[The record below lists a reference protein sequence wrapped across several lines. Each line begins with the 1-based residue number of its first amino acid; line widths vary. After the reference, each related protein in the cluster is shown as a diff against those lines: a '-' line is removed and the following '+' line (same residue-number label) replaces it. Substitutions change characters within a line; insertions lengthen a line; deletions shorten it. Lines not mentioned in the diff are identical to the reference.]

1 MPNAHSGGMER
12 DILLV
17 TLGCPPTRGG
27 MQSWLYQRAVLAAER
42 VVVVA
47 PAVRG
52 AREFDARQPFPI
64 LRGPALGGGIA
75 GWRRLMQFL
84 FPLWMISSLRR
95 RWRFRMLECGQA
107 LPFGLA
113 ARLIRSWWGVP
124 YRIWAFGDDI
134 RKPALRVWARPFLD
148 MALRDAERVLS
159 ISAYTRGLVG
169 MMEYPQ
175 ERTEVIYPFLGVP
188 NARNTALPARRGGP
202 ILLTV
207 ARLEQRKGVHVVLSL
222 IPRLCRRFPN
232 LQYWVVGDGPER
244 RRLEAQAEK
253 LGVADAVRFWGDMP
267 DADLPAVY
275 AASDL
280 FVLLPT
286 PDERDGQVEGF
297 GVVYLE
303 AAAYGVPSVAWH
315 TGGVP
320 EAVQDGMTG
329 VVAPAGDVDAAGEA
343 LEQLLGNPG
352 RREEMARAAR
362 ERAGAMAERTRAQLL
377 QLDAGY
383 G

>member
-1 MPNAHSGGMER
+1 MER

-17 TLGCPPTRGG
+17 TLGFPPARGG
-27 MQSWLYQRAVLAAER
+27 IQSWLYQRAMLIAER
-42 VVVVA
+42 VIVVA

-64 LRGPALGGGIA
+64 LRWPALGGGIA
-75 GWRRLMQFL
+75 GWRRLTQFL

-95 RWRFRMLECGQA
+95 HYRFRMVECGQA

-113 ARLIRSWWGVP
+113 ARLIRSWWGIP

-148 MALRDAERVLS
+148 MALQGADRVLA
-159 ISAYTRGLVG
+159 ISAYTRELVG
-169 MMEYPQ
+169 MMGYPQ
-175 ERTEVIYPFLGVP
+175 EKTDVIYPFLGISD
-188 NARNTALPARRGGP
+188 ARNTTLSARRAGP

-222 IPRLCRRFPN
+222 VPRLRRRFPN
-232 LQYWVVGDGPER
+232 LQYWIVGDGPER
-244 RRLEAQAEK
+244 RRLETQAKK
-253 LGVADAVRFWGDMP
+253 LGIADAVRFWGDVP

-297 GVVYLE
+297 GIVYLE
-303 AAAYGVPSVAWH
+303 AAAYGVPSVTWH

-320 EAVQDGMTG
+320 EAVRDGVTG
-329 VVAPAGDVDAAGEA
+329 VVVLAGDVDSAGEA
-343 LEQLLGNPG
+343 VEQLLGDPALRG
-352 RREEMARAAR
+352 EMASAAR
-362 ERAGAMAERTRAQLL
+362 AYAGAVAERTRAGLL
-377 QLDAGY
+377 RLDAEY

>member
-1 MPNAHSGGMER
+1 MER

-17 TLGCPPTRGG
+17 TLGFPPARGG
-27 MQSWLYQRAVLAAER
+27 IQSWLYQRAMLIAER

-64 LRGPALGGGIA
+64 LRWPALGGGIA
-75 GWRRLMQFL
+75 GWRRLTQFL

-95 RWRFRMLECGQA
+95 HYRFRMVECGQA

-113 ARLIRSWWGVP
+113 ARLIRSWWGIP

-148 MALRDAERVLS
+148 TALQGADRVLA
-159 ISAYTRGLVG
+159 ISAYTRELVG
-169 MMEYPQ
+169 MMGYPQ
-175 ERTEVIYPFLGVP
+175 EKTDVIYPFLGVP
-188 NARNTALPARRGGP
+188 DARKTALSARRAGP

-207 ARLEQRKGVHVVLSL
+207 ARLEQRKGVHAVLSL
-222 IPRLCRRFPN
+222 VPRLRRRFPN
-232 LQYWVVGDGPER
+232 LQYWIVGDGPER
-244 RRLEAQAEK
+244 RRLEAQAKK
-253 LGVADAVRFWGDMP
+253 LGIADAVRFWGDVP

-280 FVLLPT
+280 FALLPT

-297 GVVYLE
+297 GIVYLE
-303 AAAYGVPSVAWH
+303 AAAYGLPSVTWH

-320 EAVQDGMTG
+320 EAVRDRVTG
-329 VVAPAGDVDAAGEA
+329 VVVPAGDVDSAGEA
-343 LEQLLGNPG
+343 LEQLLGNPALRG
-352 RREEMARAAR
+352 EMASAAR
-362 ERAGAMAERTRAQLL
+362 AYAGAVVERTRAGLL
-377 QLDAGY
+377 RLDAEY